1 VANNAPRTP
10 VPLIMT
16 RPRSASQAFLDRL
29 PAPVCARF
37 RPIISPL
44 IEIVS
49 LDISVALS
57 GDDGVIFSSANGVQA
72 APDGDG
78 RAAFCVGSATT
89 RVAQQRGWAARQ
101 SGTDADSL
109 IATLIATRP
118 ARRLVHLSGLH
129 TRGDIA
135 ARLSA
140 AGLLAEHIALYDQ
153 RLCGLTPEAAK
164 SISCAPMV
172 VVPLF
177 SPRTAAQFA
186 HVAPRTSSVHA
197 VAFSPAVAGALDGA
211 TLSGLT
217 IATHPNAQAM
227 GAALANLELGN

>member
-1 VANNAPRTP
+1 VANNAPPTP

-16 RPRSASQAFLDRL
+16 RPRSASQAFLVLL
-29 PAPVCARF
+29 PAPVRAMF
-37 RPIISPL
+37 RPITSPL
-44 IEIVS
+44 IEIVR
-49 LDISVALS
+49 LDASVTLS
-57 GDDGVIFSSANGVQA
+57 GDDGVIFSSANGVHA

-78 RAAFCVGSATT
+78 RAAFCIGPATT
-89 RVAQQRGWAARQ
+89 HAAKQRGWAAEQ

-109 IATLIATRP
+109 VATLIATRP
-118 ARRLVHLSGLH
+118 GRRLVHLSGTH

-140 AGLLAEHIALYDQ
+140 AGLTAEHIALYDQ
-153 RLCGLTPEAAK
+153 RLRGLTPEAAQV
-164 SISCAPMV
+164 ISSAPLV

-186 HVAPRTSSVHA
+186 RIAPRTSSVHA
-197 VAFSPAVAGALDGA
+197 VALSPAVAGALDGA
-211 TLSGLT
+211 LLSGLT

-227 GAALANLELGN
+227 GVALADLALGN